1 MSYTVEIKEEISNIK
16 SSKSETIAELS
27 AYIRNNGYINNNS
40 IMLSTENHF
49 LIKRIIE
56 EIKNLYDIDLKEQV
70 VENLNFSKKDL
81 YQIKITEKVDKI
93 CKDLGIYDENGNYL
107 DVVPNYIVGAN
118 EEIRAYLRGIFFA
131 SGSINDPKKSRY
143 HMELLTIRPEEAVFV
158 QKLLN
163 LFELNAKILGREKGY
178 MIYIKE
184 AEKISD
190 FIKILGANKAVM
202 YYENV
207 RIYRDQKNK
216 TNRLNNCEQA
226 NMDKVFETAREQ
238 LIQIEIIEKNDG
250 VMLLDDRT
258 KQTLEYRKKY
268 PEASLK
274 ELAEIISI
282 ETGKKITKSGLNHRM
297 RKIKELSTRFKERD
311 KENNELVNKKY
322 TVKR

>member
-1 MSYTVEIKEEISNIK
+1 MTFTIQIKEEISKIK
-16 SSKSETIAELS
+16 STKSEVIAELS
-27 AYIRNNGYINNNS
+27 AYIKNNGHIKDKN
-40 IMLSTENHF
+40 ITLSTENHF
-49 LIKRIIE
+49 LIERIKE
-56 EIKNLYDIDLKEQV
+56 EIKDLYDEDPKEEIIGNQ
-70 VENLNFSKKDL
+70 NFSKKIL
-81 YQIKITEKVDKI
+81 YQITISKKVDNI
-93 CKDLGIYDENGNYL
+93 LKDLGIIDENGEKL
-107 DVVPNYIVGAN
+107 DVVPKYIVGAN

-131 SGSINDPKKSRY
+131 TGSISDPKKSRY
-143 HMELLTIRPEEAVFV
+143 HLELLSYTPEEAVFV

-163 LFELNAKILGREKGY
+163 IFELNAKILAREKGY

-190 FIKILGANKAVM
+190 FIKLLGANNAVL

-226 NMDKVFETAREQ
+226 NMDKVFETANEQ
-238 LIQIEIIEKNDG
+238 LRQIEIIEENDG

-274 ELAEIISI
+274 ELAEIISL
-282 ETGKKITKSGLNHRM
+282 ETGKTITKSGLNHRM
-297 RKIKELSTRFKERD
+297 RKIKDLSNRFEKM
-311 KENNELVNKKY
+311 KTTNK
-322 TVKR
+322 